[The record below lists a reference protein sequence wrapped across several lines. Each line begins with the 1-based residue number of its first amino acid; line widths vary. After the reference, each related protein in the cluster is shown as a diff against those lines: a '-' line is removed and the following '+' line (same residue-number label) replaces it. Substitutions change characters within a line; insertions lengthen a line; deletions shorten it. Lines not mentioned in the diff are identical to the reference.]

1 MDYTWL
7 TTSWTAIL
15 MVIISSIGIYIAV
28 IFFTRLSGLRS
39 FSKMSSFDFA
49 MTVAVGSL
57 VASAILTNDPPLSQ
71 AVIALGALY
80 ALQIGIAKLRGIS
93 PLVDNLVDNQPILLM
108 RGAQILDEN
117 LKSTK
122 VTHDDL
128 RAKLREANVTDFSQI
143 KAVVL
148 ETTGDISVLHT
159 RDSSQVLDDDLLS
172 NVKGWDV
179 EK

>member
-1 MDYTWL
+1 M
-7 TTSWTAIL
+7 A
-15 MVIISSIGIYIAV
+15 IISSIGIYIAV

-57 VASAILTNDPPLSQ
+57 IAATILNENIPLILAI
-71 AVIALGALY
+71 VGLGSLY
-80 ALQIGIAKLRGIS
+80 MLQIGIAKLRGIS
-93 PLVDNLVDNQPILLM
+93 PVISGLVDNQPTLLM
-108 RGAQILDEN
+108 KGSHILEEN
-117 LKSTK
+117 LRSTK
-122 VTHDDL
+122 VTPDDL

-159 RDSSQVLDDDLLS
+159 KDASQELDDDLLT

-179 EK
+179 DDI

>member
-1 MDYTWL
+1 MDYSWL
-7 TTSWTAIL
+7 TTSWSAIL
-15 MVIISSIGIYIAV
+15 MVIISSLGIYTAV
-28 IFFTRLSGLRS
+28 ILYTRLSGLRS

-49 MTVAVGSL
+49 MTVAIGSI
-57 VASAILTNDPPLSQ
+57 VAAAILTEDPPLFQ

-80 ALQIGIAKLRGIS
+80 ALQIGIAKLRWVS
-93 PLVDNLVDNQPILLM
+93 PFINNLVDNQPVLLM
-108 RGAQILDEN
+108 RGSKVLDEN

-122 VTHDDL
+122 VTPDDL

-159 RDSSQVLDDDLLS
+159 KDSSLVLDDDLFT
-172 NVKGWDV
+172 NVKGWDD
-179 EK
+179 